1 MPRRLKNFSAKKLA
15 EWMGLMKKSSYQER
29 NTIARELYQTFA
41 QELSEVNFR
50 IDETIGLNSTNP
62 VTRASL
68 REIRSQL
75 SQTIEKS
82 RHIRQEKF
90 ELTPREMDVLIH
102 LSSGASVKEI
112 CERQVATAN
121 WVLQIEWKQLPQ
133 RRNLDYSPKSICE
146 KRSPQIFQLHSC
158 TAHSRP
164 RRPIESRN

>member
-1 MPRRLKNFSAKKLA
+1 
-15 EWMGLMKKSSYQER
+15 MGLMKKSSYQER
-29 NTIARELYQTFA
+29 NTIARELYQTFV

-112 CERQVATAN
+112 CERLFLAQPTVKSHLAGCYRKLGVTNRVEAITAAQK
-121 WVLQIEWKQLPQ
+121 LGLLP
-133 RRNLDYSPKSICE
+133 
-146 KRSPQIFQLHSC
+146 
-158 TAHSRP
+158 
-164 RRPIESRN
+164 